1 MESRAARR
9 QIASAVILSTACI
22 ALALS
27 SPENANGST
36 TASLSPTSIAFGSE
50 AVGAT
55 SAARTVT
62 LSNTGKAALSITS
75 LGIKGSSSSNFA
87 ETNTC
92 GKSLAAGAKCTISGT
107 FTPSA
112 TGSRTATLTILD
124 NASGSPQTVSLT
136 GTGVRAA
143 PVASLSPSSLAFGSQ
158 SVGAASTV
166 QSVTLSNTG
175 NAALSITSL
184 ALTGTN
190 AASFAQAN
198 TCGSSLAAG
207 ANCTVS
213 VTFRPSATGSSTAS
227 LSITDNASGSPHKV
241 SLSGTGNNPAP
252 TLASLSPASA
262 VTGGGA
268 RTVNLTGTNF
278 LSSSTVTYNGV
289 GHAATFLNS
298 TQLTIS
304 LSATDQATA
313 GSYAVAVTNPAP
325 GGGASGPQTFAVNN
339 PAPALASLSPASAL
353 AGGGARTVNLTG
365 TNFLASS
372 TVTYNAV
379 GHAATFLNSTQ
390 LTISLS
396 ATDQATGGNYSVAVT
411 NPAPGGGASSPLSFT
426 VASPIVSFSPA
437 SLAFGNQ
444 PADVASTAQ
453 TVTLSNTGNAP
464 LSITSL
470 TLAGAN
476 AADFTQNDT
485 CPSSLAAG
493 ANCTIVV
500 MFTPSFAGTEGA
512 SLSISDNSTGSPHAV
527 PLSGTGTH
535 DVILSWASSLDSRH
549 RGVRCLPRHHLGWGG
564 RDATQF
570 LAYYRNHVYRHHRRS
585 RANVLLCG

>member
-198 TCGSSLAAG
+198 TCGRSLAAG

-262 VTGGGA
+262 VT
-268 RTVNLTGTNF
+268 
-278 LSSSTVTYNGV
+278 
-289 GHAATFLNS
+289 
-298 TQLTIS
+298 
-304 LSATDQATA
+304 
-313 GSYAVAVTNPAP
+313 
-325 GGGASGPQTFAVNN
+325 
-339 PAPALASLSPASAL
+339 
-353 AGGGARTVNLTG
+353 GGGARTVNLTG

-535 DVILSWASSLDSRH
+535 DVILSWASVSTPGIVGYD
-549 RGVRCLPRHHLGWGG
+549 
-564 RDATQF
+564 
-570 LAYYRNHVYRHHRRS
+570 VYRGITS
-585 RANVLLCG
+585 GGEGATPLNSSPITGTTYTDTTVEAGQTYYYVVKAVASDDSTQSANSNEVSATVPSP